1 MPKETQ
7 RSKSSKSRKP
17 KKKTANTSA
26 LSYKNRQRTQ
36 NIQKDKVIAR
46 NEEELQKQNSNNIYT
61 EFKDYVDCDLEL
73 KHLTTKIKPKKTRF
87 GGKMNKR
94 SRAKH
99 NTMIIKEDSAKV
111 SKLDEAL
118 KRQLKRPIGAI
129 AEEVSEFV
137 QHHATAYI
145 EGVEKRAKERCKILE
160 KRWFK
165 LFMWVIL
172 GLETESDRV
181 YSDFGLW
188 LVKAHELYML
198 SIVMIVIKCRYF
210 ILFNSENQNN
220 LIRY

>member
-7 RSKSSKSRKP
+7 RAKRSKSRKP
-17 KKKTANTSA
+17 KKNTAKTTGLNYQNRERS
-26 LSYKNRQRTQ
+26 KN
-36 NIQKDKVIAR
+36 IHKEKVIAR

-73 KHLTTKIKPKKTRF
+73 KHLTTKIKPKKTKF

-145 EGVEKRAKERCKILE
+145 DGVKKRAQERCKI
-160 KRWFK
+160 
-165 LFMWVIL
+165 
-172 GLETESDRV
+172 
-181 YSDFGLW
+181 
-188 LVKAHELYML
+188 
-198 SIVMIVIKCRYF
+198 
-210 ILFNSENQNN
+210 
-220 LIRY
+220 